1 MCKSKCTYGV
11 IDGVKVH
18 INGDLSKM
26 DNETLLAIRKMI
38 NLAKKISDEQP
49 KGKDN

>member
-26 DNETLLAIRKMI
+26 DNETLFAIRKMI
-38 NLAKKISDEQP
+38 NLAKTISHERS
-49 KGKDN
+49 KAKDN